1 MSDNVYFMES
11 ELCMGTMNDKCVDK
25 LHKKREPK
33 HWNAKH
39 STTQSVVVARKGVCH
54 CARIPGQRAA
64 TAHMSAHL
72 GGSASHTLAPRLAQV
87 MARVDVKHAHDPD
100 EPFVSDGH
108 ALLEGLTPEERRSL
122 LDQAPPCAAAPPATA
137 VEAPPIGGALS
148 FRSRSGTATISG
160 PSKGRGHK
168 RPRAAV
174 DVGVAGKTGAGRK
187 APSGP
192 LSFSFGEGDE

>member
-1 MSDNVYFMES
+1 M
-11 ELCMGTMNDKCVDK
+11 
-25 LHKKREPK
+25 
-33 HWNAKH
+33 
-39 STTQSVVVARKGVCH
+39 
-54 CARIPGQRAA
+54 I
-64 TAHMSAHL
+64 
-72 GGSASHTLAPRLAQV
+72 
-87 MARVDVKHAHDPD
+87 ARVDVKHAHDPN
-100 EPFVSDGH
+100 EPLVSGGH

-148 FRSRSGTATISG
+148 FRSRSGTATISR

-168 RPRAAV
+168 RPRGAG
-174 DVGVAGKTGAGRK
+174 DVGVAGKTGAGTK

>member
-1 MSDNVYFMES
+1 
-11 ELCMGTMNDKCVDK
+11 
-25 LHKKREPK
+25 
-33 HWNAKH
+33 
-39 STTQSVVVARKGVCH
+39 
-54 CARIPGQRAA
+54 
-64 TAHMSAHL
+64 
-72 GGSASHTLAPRLAQV
+72 

-137 VEAPPIGGALS
+137 IEAPPIAGALS
-148 FRSRSGTATISG
+148 FRSRSGAATISG
-160 PSKGRGHK
+160 PSKGQGHK
-168 RPRAAV
+168 RPRVAV
-174 DVGVAGKTGAGRK
+174 DVGVAGKTGAGTK